1 MKLIY
6 ILCCALF
13 ISNVAA
19 SAQHRFVFFSHNDK
33 PFQVLINGVLQS
45 PVMQSKLAINN
56 FNKPKIKVEI
66 VFQDNKLKT
75 IKQEIK
81 INDQMNTEFIYG
93 VQSNELSSSLILHAS
108 NKTLATDYTCY
119 TDYLSQAPSP
129 IEIQENPTPT
139 PPPAP
144 APNPPPAP
152 IVNTNNY
159 ANTNPSVLCTC
170 SGSHFLNNIES
181 LSNKIEKMDNPVVK
195 LITAKEACKI
205 CPNAYHV
212 MLLSEVLVTDA
223 DRLELAKY
231 AYACTIDKD
240 KYYHVFSSFKD
251 GTAIR
256 ELENY
261 IQNFKK

>member
-13 ISNVAA
+13 VSNIAA

-45 PVMQSKLAINN
+45 PVMQSKLAISN
-56 FNKPKIKVEI
+56 FNEPKMKVEI

-81 INDQMNTEFIYG
+81 INDQVNTEFIYG
-93 VQSNELSSSLILHAS
+93 VKASELSSSLILHAS

-119 TDYLSQAPSP
+119 TDYLSQAPAP
-129 IEIQENPTPT
+129 IEIQENP
-139 PPPAP
+139 AP
-144 APNPPPAP
+144 APNPSPAP

-159 ANTNPSVLCTC
+159 ENTNPSVLCKC
-170 SGSHFLNNIES
+170 SGTHFSHNIES

-195 LITAKEACKI
+195 LITAKEACKV
-205 CPNAYHV
+205 CPDAYHV

-231 AYACTIDKD
+231 AYACTIDKH